1 MKKPIRKRIAAATLS
16 IALVIGA
23 IPCSLP
29 AQAAGN
35 RFTDVP
41 NNAWYK
47 SAVTYATENNLFSGN
62 GDGTFDPNGSMTR
75 GMFVTVLS
83 KVAGANVSSAPD
95 AGFQDVPNAW
105 YTDFVN
111 WAYNKGYVA
120 GTSATTFE
128 PNTAITRQQ
137 IAVILRN
144 YIQKE
149 NITLSPAANGVSSF
163 KDMGKVAS
171 WARTAVDTIR
181 SLGLMSGDE
190 EGNFNPTQRLTRAE
204 AASVFMKFDMKLKGI
219 PESSPDLEEEIRDAL
234 TAHPWDLSIQTRDC
248 YQFFEDGTGVN
259 LYSVPI
265 PQVIP
270 FTYIIDE
277 ATSTVTLSCDLA
289 WKYFP
294 VLTYSADT
302 NSFTIPVSDFPNPD
316 TYPYTIHSGN
326 IQDEF
331 TEAAESC
338 ETDWEQTVQSTA
350 ASATLGNCVKTM
362 QSLRESI
369 YEYLSYV
376 LSQNELSRLDSQLA
390 AWEQERIAEMDSI
403 QGTGSIVSL
412 SKISVNKDWTMK
424 EIYEMIKM
432 IP

>member
-128 PNTAITRQQ
+128 PNTAIT
-137 IAVILRN
+137 
-144 YIQKE
+144 
-149 NITLSPAANGVSSF
+149 LSLIHIS
-163 KDMGKVAS
+163 
-171 WARTAVDTIR
+171 
-181 SLGLMSGDE
+181 E
-190 EGNFNPTQRLTRAE
+190 PTR
-204 AASVFMKFDMKLKGI
+204 
-219 PESSPDLEEEIRDAL
+219 
-234 TAHPWDLSIQTRDC
+234 H
-248 YQFFEDGTGVN
+248 
-259 LYSVPI
+259 
-265 PQVIP
+265 
-270 FTYIIDE
+270 
-277 ATSTVTLSCDLA
+277 
-289 WKYFP
+289 
-294 VLTYSADT
+294 
-302 NSFTIPVSDFPNPD
+302 
-316 TYPYTIHSGN
+316 
-326 IQDEF
+326 
-331 TEAAESC
+331 
-338 ETDWEQTVQSTA
+338 
-350 ASATLGNCVKTM
+350 
-362 QSLRESI
+362 
-369 YEYLSYV
+369 
-376 LSQNELSRLDSQLA
+376 
-390 AWEQERIAEMDSI
+390 
-403 QGTGSIVSL
+403 
-412 SKISVNKDWTMK
+412 
-424 EIYEMIKM
+424 
-432 IP
+432 